1 MDKFTRYQSL
11 YNAYLYSVSY
21 NRRKFLKIR
30 KFIFGLI
37 FLNGLMMLYSGSF
50 GMHGIFLLTLF
61 LNGSMMLINNVIKE
75 PGINE
80 LKNCSISELEKR
92 V

>member
-37 FLNGLMMLYSGSF
+37 FLNGLMML
-50 GMHGIFLLTLF
+50 
-61 LNGSMMLINNVIKE
+61 INNVIKE